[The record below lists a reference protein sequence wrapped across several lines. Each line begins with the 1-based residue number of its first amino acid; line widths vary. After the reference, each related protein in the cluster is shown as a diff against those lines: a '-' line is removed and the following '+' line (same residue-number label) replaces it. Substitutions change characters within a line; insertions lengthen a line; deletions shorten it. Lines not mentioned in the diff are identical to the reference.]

1 MNARQASIPNSDN
14 ITRRELDNGVNVLVY
29 ENPAVQ
35 SVNIIGSIHAGS
47 IYESPAHNGLAS
59 LVAGALMTGT
69 ATRDFDGLHGELE
82 DIGADLGF
90 RGHLHK
96 LGFSGKSLAEDLPTL
111 IDVASDALRNPTFP
125 DEHVERLRGERL
137 TWLQYSNFDTRYR
150 ASKAMREA
158 LYPAVSPLSLQRLR
172 QRSQHR
178 EHGRERLEALSPP
191 ALRPARYDSG
201 DRRRRIGC

>member
-14 ITRRELDNGVNVLVY
+14 ITRCRLVNGITILAY

-35 SVNIIGSIHAGS
+35 SVNVMGSIHAGG
-47 IYESPAHNGLAS
+47 IYESPAKNGLAS
-59 LVAGALMTGT
+59 LVGGALMTGT
-69 ATRDFDGLHGELE
+69 ATRDFDGIHAALE

-90 RGHLHK
+90 RGHRHK
-96 LGFSGKSLAEDLPTL
+96 LGFSGKSLAEDLPVL
-111 IDVASDALRNPTFP
+111 IEVANDALRNPVFP

-158 LYPAVSPLSLQRLR
+158 LYPP
-172 QRSQHR
+172 
-178 EHGRERLEALSPP
+178 
-191 ALRPARYDSG
+191 
-201 DRRRRIGC
+201 